1 MANAQQSLYAVIDQL
16 PLWGNAS
23 RYKQP
28 ITPDT
33 EVFSDLGIYGDDL
46 FELVSWLNEKFGV
59 ATNLELGR
67 YAPSETPFYWIQ
79 KLISP
84 RKYDSLRIQDII
96 AAIEAKRWIIGESV
110 K

>member
-1 MANAQQSLYAVIDQL
+1 MANAQQLLDVVIGQL
-16 PLWGNAS
+16 SRWGNTS

-46 FELVSWLNEKFGV
+46 FELVLWLNKKFEV

-67 YAPSETPFYWIQ
+67 YAPSEAPFFWIQ
-79 KLISP
+79 KLIS
-84 RKYDSLRIQDII
+84 RRQYDSLKIQDVI
-96 AAIEAKRWIIGESV
+96 AAIEAKRWIVG
-110 K
+110 